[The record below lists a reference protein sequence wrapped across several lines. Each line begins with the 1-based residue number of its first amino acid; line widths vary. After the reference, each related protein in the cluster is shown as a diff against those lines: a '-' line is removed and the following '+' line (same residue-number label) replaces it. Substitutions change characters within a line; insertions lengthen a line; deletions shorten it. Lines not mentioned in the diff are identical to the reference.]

1 MFNSYPYYNRYN
13 NYYNRV
19 TPYTPTFYQ
28 NLQNNFNIPK
38 AHTEE
43 VKDITEDLQTKKN
56 ENTDPQIK
64 QNLESKNENKN
75 SKHRTI
81 PFSLENNTLSLF
93 GFDIAIDDL
102 LIIGIILI
110 LLLDSEC
117 NYALIIVLGLM
128 FFNINFSSLNLF

>member
-19 TPYTPTFYQ
+19 NNYNPTFYP
-28 NLQNNFNIPK
+28 NLKNNFNSPEIKTEVQTEVPK
-38 AHTEE
+38 
-43 VKDITEDLQTKKN
+43 DLEINKT
-56 ENTDPQIK
+56 ENTNPQIK
-64 QNLESKNENKN
+64 NESETKNENKN

-102 LIIGIILI
+102 LILGIILI

-117 NYALIIVLGLM
+117 NYGLIIVLGLM
-128 FFNINFSSLNLF
+128 FFNISFSSLNPF